1 MGPGD
6 SNPFSSARIQSA
18 NEKAAFDGWATTS
31 GTLVQSRVVAESCV
45 HFCPK
50 RLTDQHCDLYF
61 VNCTDMAMPMTQE
74 RLDKV
79 RQTKGATRT
88 VPEALTRGIDVVLNI
103 SLLTVLLIHA
113 AYRTGLFFANP
124 LSDRLQG
131 KHTFLWFLGTFV
143 VWLAWKL
150 SRARLSRSKPS
161 A

>member
-1 MGPGD
+1 
-6 SNPFSSARIQSA
+6 
-18 NEKAAFDGWATTS
+18 
-31 GTLVQSRVVAESCV
+31 
-45 HFCPK
+45 
-50 RLTDQHCDLYF
+50 
-61 VNCTDMAMPMTQE
+61 MAMQMTQE

-79 RQTKGATRT
+79 RQTKGRTRT

-103 SLLTVLLIHA
+103 LLLTVLLIHA
-113 AYRTGLFFANP
+113 AYRIGLFFANP

-150 SRARLSRSKPS
+150 SRGRLSRSKPS